1 MVFGRTIA
9 ETDVVI
15 IAIPKNYTISNS
27 RWLLLPVSSL
37 GYLAF

>member
-1 MVFGRTIA
+1 MVIGGTIT

-15 IAIPKNYTISNS
+15 IAIPKNYTIGNS

-37 GYLAF
+37 GFLVF